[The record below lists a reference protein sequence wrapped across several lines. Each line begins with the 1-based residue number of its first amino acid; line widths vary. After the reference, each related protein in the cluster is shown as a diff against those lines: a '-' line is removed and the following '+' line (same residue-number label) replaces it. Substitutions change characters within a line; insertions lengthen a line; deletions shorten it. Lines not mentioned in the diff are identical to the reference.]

1 MVNRLSNEVTM
12 RRKNVKRKRLVK
24 KICSIVL
31 VGILCIPTSIS
42 AYAEGNAL
50 NTYEKSES
58 LKGVDQDKNQNKAGG
73 TENIIEEDG
82 KDENKNVENN
92 LGNNEEEITDDS
104 EKENEELES
113 GDEVNGNAEGQVG
126 TEILKNSENNQKV
139 QMYSQGSLE
148 TKETLTYSAHVQSI
162 GWQEERQEGELAGT
176 TGQSK
181 RMEAIKIQIKSE
193 PVQPKVQEEQNDEK
207 QPVEMDS
214 AEKQVEN
221 NEIDVQNVKGLTG
234 TVEYQTHCQSYGW
247 LNWTND
253 GQIGGTTGQG
263 KRLEAIKIR
272 LTGELAEK
280 YDIYYRVHSSHFGD
294 LGWAKNGQIAGTC
307 GFGKSIEAITIK
319 LVEKTDSNKPE
330 QNARSYYGKNDLGK
344 VTYSSHCQ
352 SYGWMNNVADGADSG
367 TKGKGKRMEAIRI
380 YPGAM
385 YDEDGNEITG
395 SIEYQTYCQSYGWMN
410 WVKDGQIGGTTG
422 QSKRMEAI
430 RIRLTGAL
438 EEKYDVYYKVHC
450 SRWGDLGWA
459 SNGQVAG
466 TTGTWRAIESI
477 QIQLVDKNSSDKPS
491 STNSPSI
498 EMDKKGNIEYET
510 YVENVGWTG
519 NKVGT
524 EISGTTGKKQKIVA
538 VRMRFNGNIYGGGV
552 TYRVYQENAG
562 WQNWVSDGEVAGTE
576 GGNKRIEAIQVKLTG
591 DISKYCDIYYSSHI
605 QAYGWLGW
613 AKNGESS
620 GSNNCAYRMEALRAA
635 LVAKTE
641 PLPGSTS
648 GAFQTT
654 LYRKTLAS
662 FTTIS
667 TNNAN
672 GTYNMTKALLSFN
685 GCVINPGQT
694 LSFFGV
700 AGPCGA
706 AQGYLPGGVV
716 GGVGYGGGICQAS
729 TTLYGAALR
738 AGLTIVE
745 RRNHSVPSTYVP
757 IGQDAMVDYGSS
769 DLKIRNDYSFPVTLK
784 TYVTGRTLHAEIYG
798 RDPGW
803 FDTVQVNSWY
813 TSGSSAAAE
822 RVFYKNGN
830 VVKREALPSSFY
842 Y

>member
-1 MVNRLSNEVTM
+1 MKGKYL
-12 RRKNVKRKRLVK
+12 LK
-24 KICSIVL
+24 KICSIALAVM
-31 VGILCIPTSIS
+31 LCVPASVS
-42 AYAEGNAL
+42 VYAAEDTL
-50 NTYEKSES
+50 SVYENP
-58 LKGVDQDKNQNKAGG
+58 GDQDNENQNQIDDADTGKDTADDNAGNG
-73 TENIIEEDG
+73 ENSDGDDLVDNDRKENDIEDG
-82 KDENKNVENN
+82 KEDGASGIKNEDEANKDVADGEMSQLKKESVE
-92 LGNNEEEITDDS
+92 
-104 EKENEELES
+104 EN
-113 GDEVNGNAEGQVG
+113 A
-126 TEILKNSENNQKV
+126 KAV
-139 QMYSQGSLE
+139 QTYSQGKAD
-148 TKETLTYSAHVQSI
+148 TKETLIYSAHVQSI
-162 GWQEERQEGELAGT
+162 GWQDEKQDGELAGT
-176 TGQSK
+176 TGRKK
-181 RMEAIKIQIKSE
+181 RMEAIRIQVKSE
-193 PVQPKVQEEQNDEK
+193 PVEVKGQEENVETGGENVPGVMNSTGTEK
-207 QPVEMDS
+207 EAQ
-214 AEKQVEN
+214 QTT
-221 NEIDVQNVKGLTG
+221 GLTG
-234 TVEYQTHCQSYGW
+234 TVEYQTHCQTYGW
-247 LNWTND
+247 LDWTKD
-253 GQIGGTTGQG
+253 GQIGGTTGQS
-263 KRLEAIKIR
+263 KRLEAIRIR
-272 LTGELAEK
+272 LSGELAEK

-307 GFGKSIEAITIK
+307 GFGKSIEAISIK
-319 LVEKTDSNKPE
+319 LVEKTATDKPE

-352 SYGWMNNVADGADSG
+352 SYGWLGNVSDGADSG

-380 YPGAM
+380 YPGTM
-385 YDEDGNEITG
+385 YDENGEQVEG
-395 SIEYQTYCQSYGWMN
+395 SIEYQTYCQSYGWLN
-410 WVKDGQIGGTTG
+410 WVKNGDIGGTTG

-466 TTGTWRAIESI
+466 TTGTWRSIESI
-477 QIQLVDKNSSDKPS
+477 QIWLVDKNDPNKPT

-498 EMDKKGNIEYET
+498 EMDKKGNIGYET

-519 NKVGT
+519 AKVGT
-524 EISGTTGKKQKIVA
+524 EISGTTGQKQKVVA
-538 VRMRFNGNIYGGGV
+538 VRMTFNGNTYSGGV
-552 TYRVYQENAG
+552 TYRVYQEGIG
-562 WQNWVSDGEVAGTE
+562 WLDWVSDGAIAGTE

-591 DISKYCDIYYSSHI
+591 VISQYCDIYYSSHI

-620 GSNNCAYRMEALRAA
+620 GSNNCNYRLEAFRAA

-654 LYRKTLAS
+654 LYRKQLAS
-662 FTTIS
+662 FTTVS
-667 TNNAN
+667 TNDAN

-685 GCVINPGQT
+685 GRVINPGQT
-694 LSFFGV
+694 MSFFGV

-729 TTLYGAALR
+729 TTLYGGALR
-738 AGLTIVE
+738 AGLTVVE

-769 DLKIRNDYSFPVTLK
+769 DLKIRNDYGFPVTLK
-784 TYVTGRTLHAEIYG
+784 TYVTGRTLHVEIYG

-803 FDTVQVNSWY
+803 FDSIAVNSWY

-822 RVFYKNGN
+822 RVFYKNGKI
-830 VVKREALPSSFY
+830 VKREALPSSFY